1 LIGARTEVELQRSV
15 TSDLA
20 QVLYDPFEDLSSH
33 NLKGNISESLHQTG
47 PEGLRLNFENLA
59 MRITNRVQR
68 MTTPTSANT
77 NPDPYVVYNATGQ
90 VLVQV
95 TKVHIRWPW
104 ITAHICFVLFSAGLL
119 GATTFAHRKT
129 SLRGKELWKSSGIA
143 VLHAHEPELQK
154 EMGVV
159 EKMLAVQE
167 RGVGK
172 TVRLRQVEGEG

>member
-33 NLKGNISESLHQTG
+33 NLKGNIGESLHQTG

-129 SLRGKELWKSSGIA
+129 SGIA